1 MKTCQRLRLDD
12 KQETDDPGRTL
23 EAHTPKSSFERMSD
37 LPGLLVIMSCSGVIS
52 SIEWAQPK

>member
-1 MKTCQRLRLDD
+1 MIRAALWKPTPLR
-12 KQETDDPGRTL
+12 
-23 EAHTPKSSFERMSD
+23 AHERMSD